1 MVTDYTAE
9 DVSFLTSTNFE
20 SAYNI
25 SVLAH
30 PLLKASAAASAVFI
44 SSVAGTLPLL
54 TAPIYGANK
63 EDFKNTRIQPEWTAM
78 DYLLEVVRVDQEKMQ
93 EQTFMNKKK
102 NGRLKRKCQIQEEN
116 NKNKR
121 PITSYP
127 PKPLMPEGL
136 KQHIVENMGGSNCA
150 LVIQKQLFF
159 SDVNPQASRLLIPF
173 SQVESHEF
181 LNKSEVELLKNKEA
195 IKACLVEPSM
205 LETEINFKR
214 WDMRKKSMYVVTTSW
229 NSIVKNNKLKAEDVV
244 QLLSFRVN
252 STLCFVLQKL

>member
-1 MVTDYTAE
+1 ME
-9 DVSFLTSTNFE
+9 LLTS
-20 SAYNI
+20 
-25 SVLAH
+25 
-30 PLLKASAAASAVFI
+30 
-44 SSVAGTLPLL
+44 
-54 TAPIYGANK
+54 

-93 EQTFMNKKK
+93 EQTLMNKKK
-102 NGRLKRKCQIQEEN
+102 NGGLKRKLQIQEEN

-127 PKPLMPEGL
+127 PKPLTPEGL
-136 KQHIVENMGGSNCA
+136 KQHIVENMGGSNCV

-205 LETEINFKR
+205 EEIEINFKR

-244 QLLSFRVN
+244 QLWSFRVN
-252 STLCFVLQKL
+252 SILCFVLQKL

>member
-1 MVTDYTAE
+1 ME
-9 DVSFLTSTNFE
+9 LLTS
-20 SAYNI
+20 
-25 SVLAH
+25 
-30 PLLKASAAASAVFI
+30 
-44 SSVAGTLPLL
+44 
-54 TAPIYGANK
+54 
-63 EDFKNTRIQPEWTAM
+63 EDFKNTKIQPEWTAM

-93 EQTFMNKKK
+93 EPIFMKKKK
-102 NGRLKRKCQIQEEN
+102 NGRLKRKRQTDGEN

-136 KQHIVENMGGSNCA
+136 ERHIVENMGGSNCV

-181 LNKSEVELLKNKEA
+181 LNESEVERLKNKEA

-205 LETEINFKR
+205 KETEINFKW
-214 WDMRKKSMYVVTTSW
+214 WDMRKNLMYVITTSW
-229 NSIVKNNKLKAEDVV
+229 NSIVKNNRLKAEDVI
-244 QLLSFRVN
+244 QLWSFRVD
-252 STLCFVLQKL
+252 STLCFALQKL